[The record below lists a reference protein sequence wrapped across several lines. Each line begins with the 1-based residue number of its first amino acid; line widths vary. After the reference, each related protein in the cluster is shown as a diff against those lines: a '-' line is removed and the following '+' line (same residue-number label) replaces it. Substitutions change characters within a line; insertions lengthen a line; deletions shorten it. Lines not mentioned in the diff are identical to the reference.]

1 MRKNKIIVAPSLLSA
16 DFLHLEDEL
25 NKLHDLNVKWLHFD
39 VMDGHLVN
47 NISFGIP
54 LLEAVE
60 KKHYFFNDVHLM
72 IEDPRRY
79 AEPFKKAGAHLIT
92 FHVEA
97 LKGEEDVKGLIAY
110 LRSLDVKVGI
120 SLKPNTPIS
129 KIEPYLPLVDLVLV
143 MSVEPGFGGQEFLNS
158 GYEKIALL
166 RYLRERDHL
175 NYLIE
180 VDGGINNSTGY
191 YARANGAD
199 ILVAGSFL
207 FGHEDIKERLESLDI
222 E

>member
-1 MRKNKIIVAPSLLSA
+1 MSKNKIIVAPSLLSA

-97 LKGEEDVKGLIAY
+97 LKGEEDVKGLVAY

-180 VDGGINNSTGY
+180 VDGGVNNSTGY

>member
-1 MRKNKIIVAPSLLSA
+1 MSKNKIIVAPSLLSA

-97 LKGEEDVKGLIAY
+97 LKDEEDVKDLISY

-120 SLKPNTPIS
+120 SLKPKTPVS

-180 VDGGINNSTGY
+180 VDGGVNNSTGY